1 MHKVV
6 SYILVALILA
16 GCGGSVDVR
25 LKVAEWQKPAIMSH
39 SSRNGVHT
47 STL

>member
-16 GCGGSVDVR
+16 GCCRSVDVR

-39 SSRNGVHT
+39 SLHNEEHI